1 MESKK
6 IIQMN
11 LFTEQNKKVRL
22 IKNSRKVVVRSWGEG
37 KEKDMRKKRVKD
49 WKSKEGQWLEMPV

>member
-1 MESKK
+1 MW
-6 IIQMN
+6 N
-11 LFTEQNKKVRL
+11 LKTEQNKKVRL